1 MVSRFLRQHQNS
13 LLFSILDNLQSGEVL
28 LTMPDGVQ
36 KRFAGPTAGPK
47 ADLTIHSQDAVYR
60 ILSDGK
66 MGFCE
71 AFMDG
76 LVSSESLPQLIE

>member
-1 MVSRFLRQHQNS
+1 
-13 LLFSILDNLQSGEVL
+13 
-28 LTMPDGVQ
+28 MPDGVQ

-66 MGFCE
+66 N
-71 AFMDG
+71 G
-76 LVSSESLPQLIE
+76 LLRGVYGWAGQF